1 MAEKGWWSCW
11 FVVFLMTGD
20 GSVVSWT
27 EEAKR
32 MARQDELEFFH
43 GRVLRCK
50 TRLRLKTE
58 WRFSMVCWTRFGQ
71 MLRVR
76 LEKMSSYVGSLA
88 ASRVHHDRKV
98 QFFGWNIEM
107 PSQVCCGMLL
117 QFFDRKKQGKVR
129 GFGEWVKSVFE
140 AAANARPESEEDMML
155 SQKPGFS

>member
-1 MAEKGWWSCW
+1 MQNKVEVENWVKDFYGM
-11 FVVFLMTGD
+11 LD
-20 GSVVSWT
+20 
-27 EEAKR
+27 
-32 MARQDELEFFH
+32 
-43 GRVLRCK
+43 RVLFQGN
-50 TRLRLKTE
+50 LRMFC
-58 WRFSMVCWTRFGQ
+58 FSSFFCLFSLFYNLIFMALWAQ